1 MIDNGRIRN
10 LEEEGE
16 IVISGRGG
24 EEEIVA

>member
-1 MIDNGRIRN
+1 MKIVEVIRS